1 MIYIPP
7 MMRLRSHLQGQWV
20 DGEAVAVLV
29 DPATEEPVAEIAGS
43 RDLAGA
49 LRFARDKGGPALREL
64 GFKQR
69 GELLRRLAKA
79 LHEKRDELIGLAVKN
94 GGNTRSDAK
103 FDIDGA
109 SFTLSYYADFAD
121 TLGDAR
127 TLLDGEPLQLG
138 RSARFYG
145 QHVLSPRAGVAVH
158 VNAYNFPAWGPAE
171 KAACAI
177 LAGMPVLT
185 KPATATALVTHRM
198 VELWTE
204 AKILPEGALQLLL
217 GPVGDL
223 LHHVDG
229 QDVLAFTGSGET
241 GARLRGDPRIVSRGV
256 RVNVEADSLNAAVLG
271 EDVEPGSPSW
281 DLFVADV
288 ARDMTQKT
296 GQKCTAIRRVLVP
309 PAAEARV
316 REALVERLSSV
327 KVGNPREDDVGMGP
341 LSTKEQLASVRE
353 GVARLKKDAET
364 VVEGTAPAGKGFFH
378 GVVLLRQAKAE
389 AASAVHE
396 HEVFGPVATLL
407 PYDGKAASAVD
418 LVRRGAGGL
427 VCSVYSDDRAFL
439 RDFVRGAAPYHGR
452 LYLGSAKIAGQTPG
466 PGTVLP
472 QLVHGGPGRAGAG
485 EELGGLRGMMLY
497 LQRTALEGD
506 KALLEAITAPN
517 P

>member
-1 MIYIPP
+1 MIYIPA

-20 DGEAVAVLV
+20 DGDAVAVLV
-29 DPATEEPVAEIAGS
+29 DPATEEPIAEIAAS

-49 LRFARDKGGPALREL
+49 LRFAREKGGPALGEL

-69 GELLRRLAKA
+69 GELLRKMAKT
-79 LHEKRDELIGLAVKN
+79 LHEHRDELLALAVKN

-121 TLGDAR
+121 GLGTGR
-127 TLLDGEPLQLG
+127 VIVDGEALQLG

-145 QHVLSPRAGVAVH
+145 QHVLSARAGVALH
-158 VNAYNFPAWGPAE
+158 VNAFNFPAWGPAE
-171 KAACAI
+171 KAACAL

-198 VELWTE
+198 VELWAE

-223 LHHVDG
+223 LDHVDG
-229 QDVLAFTGSGET
+229 QDVLAFTGSGDT
-241 GARLRGDPRIVSRGV
+241 GARLRGDRRLVERGV
-256 RVNVEADSLNAAVLG
+256 RVNVEADSLNAAVLA
-271 EDVEPGSPSW
+271 EDVETGSPTW
-281 DLFVADV
+281 DLFVGDV
-288 ARDMTQKT
+288 VRDMTQKT

-309 PAAEARV
+309 ASLEAQV
-316 REALVERLSSV
+316 REALVERLGGV
-327 KVGNPREDDVGMGP
+327 KVGDPRQDDVGMGP
-341 LSTKEQLASVRE
+341 LATAEQLKSVRE
-353 GVARLKKDAET
+353 GVALLRKEAEP
-364 VVEGTAPAGKGFFH
+364 VLEGPAPGGKGFFH
-378 GVVLLRQAKAE
+378 GVTLLRQAKPDGG
-389 AASAVHE
+389 AVHA

-407 PYDGKAASAVD
+407 GYDGKASGAVD

-427 VCSVYSDDRAFL
+427 VCSVYSDERGFL

-506 KALLEAITAPN
+506 KAILDSISTPN